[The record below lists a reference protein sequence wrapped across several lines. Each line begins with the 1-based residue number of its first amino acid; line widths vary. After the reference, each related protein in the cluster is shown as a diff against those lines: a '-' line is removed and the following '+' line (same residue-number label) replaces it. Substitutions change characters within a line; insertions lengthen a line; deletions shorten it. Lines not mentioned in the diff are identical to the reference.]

1 MKTLCQNQIRWD
13 YNCREAVS
21 DLEAAICAANRQNE
35 LVRESFRA
43 DRTFNRR

>member
-21 DLEAAICAANRQNE
+21 DLEAAIRAANRQNE

-43 DRTFNRR
+43 DKLNRR

>member
-21 DLEAAICAANRQNE
+21 DLEAAIRAANIQNE
-35 LVRESFRA
+35 LVREPFRA

>member
-1 MKTLCQNQIRWD
+1 MKMLCQNQIRWD

-21 DLEAAICAANRQNE
+21 DLEAAIRAANRQNE

-43 DRTFNRR
+43 DKLFNRR